1 MPKFIPIMEF
11 SAPQIW
17 LIAGLLMLFAE
28 LASVT
33 LVFIFFAV
41 GALAT
46 SLLAYM
52 GVLPSLT
59 AQVLTFSLISL
70 LSLYLFRKEA
80 KRLLNRPKSK
90 EYNEYVGET
99 AMVVQDITEQ
109 AEGKIFYRGA
119 EWIALS
125 YAHKAIPAGS
135 KVIIRATSGIKLLV
149 EEV

>member
-1 MPKFIPIMEF
+1 MDF
-11 SAPQIW
+11 SPPQIW

-33 LVFIFFAV
+33 LLFIFFAV

-46 SLLAYM
+46 ALLTYL
-52 GVLPSLT
+52 GLLPSVT

-80 KRLLNRPKSK
+80 KRLLNRPKNK

-99 AMVVQDITEQ
+99 AMGVQDIPAQ
-109 AEGKIFYRGA
+109 GEGKIFYRGA

-125 YAHKAIPAGS
+125 GSKQPILAGS
-135 KVIIRATSGIKLLV
+135 KVVIQATSGIRLIV
-149 EEV
+149 EET